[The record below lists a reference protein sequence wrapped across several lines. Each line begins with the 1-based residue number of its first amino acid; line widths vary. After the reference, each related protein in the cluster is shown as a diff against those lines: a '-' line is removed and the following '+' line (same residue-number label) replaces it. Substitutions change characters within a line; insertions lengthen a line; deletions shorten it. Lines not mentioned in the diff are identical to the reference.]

1 LKRALA
7 ALTALAMGALT
18 VGLLVSTNAAAAT
31 VPLAFVLDDR
41 AVGSVQGRR
50 EGTIIA
56 VPLLPLAA
64 ALGWTLDHSEGAWR
78 LRGDG
83 RTFLLRPGSV
93 QVTERGSVALT
104 LLRAPLEFER
114 RLFVASDDLAALF
127 DVRAAVQ
134 GRRLAVSTTTIDPG
148 VVIAEQK
155 KPPAKKVVAT
165 PAPSPTP
172 LVRGFQ
178 GGDRVAVT
186 LVQNGPN
193 RTVGV
198 ALQTVGSI
206 RSGLAVTDNGGPATG
221 SVTIGTVERNLTAGS
236 ANDVLTGSV
245 FRDPGLIGAELRS
258 GPYAFV
264 AGRRSRDG
272 RTVTGFASM
281 RGPRTDFIELLR
293 APGGGFDQVIVG
305 RRVSRTTP
313 WGLLREEVFAGTK
326 GLGVGAYARTRGRF
340 YGELTATAA
349 SSGLPLAPGDAPLI
363 ADGAYE
369 MSRALTARLGFS
381 GGHGTPSS
389 PFAGFVAHGS
399 HLGGAITLA
408 RSYVGVSASYAAGSA
423 NAQFSLSRSLGLMEY
438 GLRAAGTVRGVA
450 LELNANADTQSNRD
464 VTLLARRVG
473 HGLDLLAGVD
483 SGHIGTT
490 SWAAPVVGV
499 AVPLL
504 RGLDLE
510 ATISPQGSARPVIR
524 ITLVAGF
531 TPTHRSARIVTAPL
545 IVRADSGSPQAV
557 VLYVDGF
564 RTKDGDATGVRV
576 DVVPGAHFV
585 RLETAD
591 GTLGSPDTPVDT
603 AATREAALPLWPLRS
618 ISGRVLIDAP
628 ASLIPRDLS
637 LSGLALVLDPGGVV
651 TTADAQGVFQ
661 FPVAAVAPNAT
672 VHIDE
677 DTAPAGLAPL
687 AAVPVGEGGTVTLKL
702 GPARKVERVTFP
714 SSGQ

>member
-1 LKRALA
+1 MRRALA
-7 ALTALAMGALT
+7 ALVALALGTLT
-18 VGLLVSTNAAAAT
+18 VGSLVATNAAAAT
-31 VPLAFVLDDR
+31 VPLAFVLDGR
-41 AVGSVQGRR
+41 AAGTVRAQRQGA
-50 EGTIIA
+50 ILA
-56 VPLLPLAA
+56 VPLLPLSA
-64 ALGWTLDHSEGAWR
+64 ALGWTLDRSEGGWR

-83 RTFLLRPGSV
+83 RSFLLLPGSV

-104 LLRAPLEFER
+104 LLHAPLELDR
-114 RLFVASDDLAALF
+114 RLFVATDDLPALF
-127 DVRAAVQ
+127 DVRATVQ

-148 VVIAEQK
+148 VIVAEQK
-155 KPPAKKVVAT
+155 KPPAKKIVAT
-165 PAPSPTP
+165 PSPSPTP

-178 GGDRVAVT
+178 GGDRVEVT
-186 LVQNGPN
+186 LIQNGPN

-206 RSGLAVTDNGGPATG
+206 RSGLAVTDDGAPTTG
-221 SVTIGTVERNLTAGS
+221 SVTIGTVDRNLTVGDTS
-236 ANDVLTGSV
+236 DPLIGSV

-258 GPYAFV
+258 GPYGFV

-272 RTVTGFASM
+272 RTVTAFSAA
-281 RGPRTDFIELLR
+281 RGARTDFIEMLR
-293 APGGGFDQVIVG
+293 APGGGFDQVIAG
-305 RRVSRTTP
+305 RRVSRTTS
-313 WGLLREEVFAGTK
+313 WGLLREEAFAGTK
-326 GLGVGAYARTRGRF
+326 GAGVGAYARTRGRF

-349 SSGLPLAPGDAPLI
+349 SGGFPLQPGDAPLI
-363 ADGAYE
+363 ADGAYD

-399 HLGGAITLA
+399 HLGGAITVA
-408 RSYVGVSASYAAGSA
+408 RSYVGVSASYAGGPA
-423 NAQFSLSRSLGLMEY
+423 NAQFSLSRSLGQMEF
-438 GLRAAGTVRGVA
+438 GLRAAGSVRGLV
-450 LELNANADTQSNRD
+450 LELNANGDTQNNRD
-464 VTLLARRVG
+464 VTLVSRRVG

-483 SGHIGTT
+483 AGRIGMT
-490 SWAAPVVGV
+490 SWAVPVVGV
-499 AVPLL
+499 AAPLV

-531 TPTHRSARIVTAPL
+531 APPHRSARIVTVPL
-545 IVRADSGSPQAV
+545 IVRAEGGSPQAV

-576 DVVPGAHFV
+576 DLVPGAHFV

-591 GTLGSPDTPVDT
+591 GTLGSPDTAVDT
-603 AATREAALPLWPLRS
+603 AATREAALPLWPLRAV
-618 ISGRVLIDAP
+618 SGRILIEAP

-637 LSGLALVLDPGGVV
+637 LSGVSLVLEPGGTV
-651 TTADAQGVFQ
+651 TTADAQGAFQ
-661 FPVAAVAPNAT
+661 FPVTAIAPNAA
-672 VHIDE
+672 VRVDDE
-677 DTAPAGLAPL
+677 TAPSGLAPV
-687 AAVPVGEGGTVTLKL
+687 AAVLVGEGGAITVKL